1 LWIRKA
7 CKFPSVKDVVG
18 AIVVGGLVAG
28 SGVVGT
34 LVGGTVGETEV
45 ETMEVFSV
53 GDDVGGI
60 IGMITEGG
68 VVGSGEGVVGIGTGA
83 EVIGGAK
90 DEGATT

>member
-1 LWIRKA
+1 LQVLGI
-7 CKFPSVKDVVG
+7 PSVNDVVG

-28 SGVVGT
+28 SSVVGK
-34 LVGGTVGETEV
+34 LVGETGETVGETEV

-60 IGMITEGG
+60 IGMITGG
-68 VVGSGEGVVGIGTGA
+68 SVVGSGEGVVGIGTGA
-83 EVIGGAK
+83 EVIGAAR